1 MSSRT
6 PATLTAFVLAAA
18 LAVGGCGGSDS
29 TTDTQAPAGSS
40 TEAST
45 TAPKVSGSTALTVT
59 MSDFAFTPKDATASA
74 GEITITAPNEGKAPH
89 ELVLVKSDLA
99 PGALPT
105 KADGEADEGA
115 FAAADLPGEI
125 GETEAGATGTLT
137 VTLPAG
143 KYVMFCNV
151 SGHYKAGMY
160 GTLTVQ

>member
-6 PATLTAFVLAAA
+6 PAALTALILAAA
-18 LAVGGCGGSDS
+18 LAVAGCGGSDS
-29 TTDTQAPAGSS
+29 TTDTQAPADAS
-40 TEAST
+40 TATT
-45 TAPKVSGSTALTVT
+45 TAPQANAPSALTVT
-59 MSDFAFTPKDATASA
+59 MSDFAFTPKDVTAPA

-105 KADGEADEGA
+105 LANGEADEDS

-143 KYVMFCNV
+143 KYVMLCNV
-151 SGHYKAGMY
+151 PGHYKAGMY